1 MTNPIVPT
9 AAEALALAWRY
20 ASDVTLGES
29 ALRRAEVLLG
39 IATEIRQE
47 RQFRAVEAR
56 RQSIDRARAAYKLA
70 AAGIPMPE
78 SYNVKPE
85 TFGQTYGGEPA
96 YAGETAVDRTARI
109 IREAGYVERPTWE
122 SAVTRPI
129 EVEGYTGTGLDKT
142 QRIETL
148 WTVGDKAQCRHCHT
162 PIELCPVAVEVEGE
176 PPAVW
181 RHKYS
186 GQATCAV
193 ATMSGEQGA
202 EATHTFA
209 EPESRG

>member
-1 MTNPIVPT
+1 MTNPTPT
-9 AAEALALAWRY
+9 AAEALALAWKY
-20 ASDVTLGES
+20 ASAMTASTADI
-29 ALRRAEVLLG
+29 ARAEVLLG

-47 RQFRAVEAR
+47 QQFRSVNAR
-56 RQSIDRARAAYKLA
+56 RLDLDRRRAADKLA
-70 AAGIPMPE
+70 AAGIPAPE
-78 SYNVKPE
+78 SYG
-85 TFGQTYGGEPA
+85 TTYGGEPA

-109 IREAGYVERPTWE
+109 IREAGYVERPTWD
-122 SAVTRPI
+122 SAA
-129 EVEGYTGTGLDKT
+129 T
-142 QRIETL
+142 QVVNEPAATQVI
-148 WTVGDKAQCRHCHT
+148 WTVGDKSQCRHCHT